1 MKMVMIL
8 GDQMTERLFYHFRVF
23 QRVPTHLSCIILRL
37 LGAMQLTL
45 QSVIPLSLQIA
56 TEKRP

>member
-1 MKMVMIL
+1 
-8 GDQMTERLFYHFRVF
+8 MTERLFYHFRVF